1 MKGSGGFGFVVSSG
15 TMLAIAGVLIVLL
28 ATVVWNLVP

>member
-1 MKGSGGFGFVVSSG
+1 MKGSGGLGFVVSSG
-15 TMLAIAGVLIVLL
+15 TMVAIAVVLIALL